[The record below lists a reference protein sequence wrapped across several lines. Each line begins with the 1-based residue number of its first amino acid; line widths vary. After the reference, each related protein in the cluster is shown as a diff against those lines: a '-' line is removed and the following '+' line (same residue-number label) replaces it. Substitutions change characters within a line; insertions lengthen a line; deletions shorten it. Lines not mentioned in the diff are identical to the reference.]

1 MPGELGLAGGV
12 SIALGGTVGGGIF
25 VVPGVVARITGPA
38 TWLAV
43 DDDAA
48 RRED

>member
-12 SIALGGTVGGGIF
+12 SIALDGMMGAGIF
-25 VVPGVVARITGPA
+25 AVPGVVVRITGPA

-43 DDDAA
+43 GDGI
-48 RRED
+48 ELEW